1 MATIEEIT
9 QQVTDEVEENK
20 PLYTG
25 TSSGLVE
32 FTAEEYAIHI
42 ESVANYRYEQQ
53 QFGYVVTR
61 QENYKSIGEQL
72 DQLFW
77 SVDSGLF
84 GDNAKTSQWYLDIKE
99 VKDNNPKPS

>member
-32 FTAEEYAIHI
+32 FTDEEYAIHI
-42 ESVANYRYEQQ
+42 ESVANFRYEEQQ
-53 QFGYVVTR
+53 YGYVVNR

-77 SVDSGLF
+77 SVDNGLF
-84 GDNAKTSQWYLDIKE
+84 GDEAKTSQWYLDIKE
-99 VKDNNPKPS
+99 VKENNPKPS

>member
-1 MATIEEIT
+1 MATLEELT
-9 QQVTDEVEENK
+9 QQVTTEVEDTK
-20 PLYTG
+20 PLYAG

-53 QFGYVVTR
+53 QFGYVATR

>member
-1 MATIEEIT
+1 MATLEELT
-9 QQVTDEVEENK
+9 QQVTTEVEDTK
-20 PLYTG
+20 PLYAG

-72 DQLFW
+72 YQLFL